1 MEQEDRATLSQVW
14 QAMVMC
20 ASCGEPLPNR
30 RLWYH
35 FLEVG
40 PQTYRRVCEDA
51 RRCESSAPAKLP
63 VPSVSDLAEED
74 GEPPEASGPQL
85 TLL

>member
-1 MEQEDRATLSQVW
+1 MEQEGQATLSQVW
-14 QAMVMC
+14 QAVVTC
-20 ASCGEPLPNR
+20 AWCGEPLPNR
-30 RLWYH
+30 RYWFH

-40 PQTYRRVCEDA
+40 PQTYKRVCEDA
-51 RRCESSAPAKLP
+51 RRCQSSAPAMPPVSP
-63 VPSVSDLAEED
+63 VPDISEED

>member
-1 MEQEDRATLSQVW
+1 MEQEGQATLSQVW
-14 QAMVMC
+14 QDMVTC

-40 PQTYRRVCEDA
+40 PQTYRRVCENA
-51 RRCESSAPAKLP
+51 RQCESAAPAKPP
-63 VPSVSDLAEED
+63 VLDVVEEVK
-74 GEPPEASGPQL
+74 EPPEASGPQL